1 LVQQTFLEAYR
12 DFAQFRGRTEKEMI
26 AWLRKILARN
36 ISNLV
41 RQYRLSQRRDVV
53 LEQHLEG
60 SLDRS
65 SCVLDGG
72 FVAADSTPSSR
83 AARRERAVLVA
94 EALDRLPVHYREVV
108 VLRHLEGLKFDE
120 IARRMDRTVDSVKK
134 LWARSLAQLRDQL
147 GDRA

>member
-1 LVQQTFLEAYR
+1 
-12 DFAQFRGRTEKEMI
+12 
-26 AWLRKILARN
+26 LRKILARN

-53 LEQHLEG
+53 LEQHLED

-65 SCVLDGG
+65 SDVLDGG
-72 FVAADSTPSSR
+72 FVAAESTPSNC
-83 AARRERAVLVA
+83 AARRERAVQVA

-108 VLRHLEGLKFDE
+108 VLRHLEGLKFEE
-120 IARRMDRTVDSVKK
+120 IARRMERSVDSVKK